1 VEGMEWRG
9 EGGGRFPGGGGGG
22 SCCCASPLLLL
33 LASRPVLSRSS
44 ARLLLVFGGWVEGA
58 ARPREPIGEQKFLCS
73 VSILAVSIKVSFDI
87 ALRSLDIFF
96 ISTRGR
102 MVFPPISS
110 FRCK

>member
-1 VEGMEWRG
+1 M
-9 EGGGRFPGGGGGG
+9 
-22 SCCCASPLLLL
+22 
-33 LASRPVLSRSS
+33 
-44 ARLLLVFGGWVEGA
+44 EGA

-102 MVFPPISS
+102 MVFPPFLPSDVNKFVHTIIFLS
-110 FRCK
+110 